1 MDFRSFAIVATIA
14 AVVFGC
20 GCAANYLRE
29 YAANNAKIKNENTHE
44 YIEIIENN
52 NAIHAKDINVS
63 QKNIKK

>member
-29 YAANNAKIKNENTHE
+29 YAANNAKIKNENPHT
-44 YIEIIENN
+44 YIEVIENN
-52 NAIHAKDINVS
+52 NDVPAKDINVS
-63 QKNIKK
+63 RKNIKK